1 LGCIRFEQSEDFR
14 IARLSGELFE
24 GTALGIAG
32 LAKRW
37 KSLKESTNPI
47 DVASLDRER
56 EVSKLDPEKGA
67 HLAEILNRPS
77 RRRRPELRVGS
88 VDCRALLHEELDDG
102 AMPTKRCI
110 VKGRCTLFIFL
121 ADPCRMVANDDL
133 YVFQC
138 TALCSID
145 QLFEL
150 IHRGPPCGRAVSL
163 RIPRYAAAAGVIVV
177 LNCFE
182 VSAQDCDSEKSAF
195 SASILEARAAP
206 GWGKR
211 QRERHIRYHTE
222 WRLSSDGVPDA
233 HMSLKA
239 KLEAVIYAVDEPV
252 MPAQLAALFA
262 DEALEWKAEQDA
274 AAAEVRE
281 AAPETPQNSASQ
293 LNDAFPYLELE
304 PVATGEAGEESKAA
318 GEDVED
324 ESSQSKRLED
334 SVLAPQET
342 ESLPETGEANAEPA
356 AEPGPT
362 DEAAIEAEAKRAA
375 KLREREVRA
384 VIRQL
389 LDELIAE
396 YAADGRGIEIR
407 EIAGGYRMATKPEC
421 HDAVR
426 SFVKSQKPPLK
437 LSMPALETLAVIA
450 YKQPVT
456 APEVNEIR
464 GVDSS
469 GVFGSLLARK
479 LITTAGRKPVVGR
492 PILYKTTR
500 EFLLRFGLKDV
511 SELPSMEEFEKMA
524 ASELEEP
531 ESEANAETAAPAT
544 EEFNPDLSVEQNEPA
559 PESESNLDGSTQSGE
574 RAPGDPE

>member
-1 LGCIRFEQSEDFR
+1 MVNAQE
-14 IARLSGELFE
+14 
-24 GTALGIAG
+24 
-32 LAKRW
+32 KR
-37 KSLKESTNPI
+37 
-47 DVASLDRER
+47 R
-56 EVSKLDPEKGA
+56 
-67 HLAEILNRPS
+67 
-77 RRRRPELRVGS
+77 
-88 VDCRALLHEELDDG
+88 
-102 AMPTKRCI
+102 
-110 VKGRCTLFIFL
+110 
-121 ADPCRMVANDDL
+121 
-133 YVFQC
+133 
-138 TALCSID
+138 
-145 QLFEL
+145 
-150 IHRGPPCGRAVSL
+150 
-163 RIPRYAAAAGVIVV
+163 
-177 LNCFE
+177 
-182 VSAQDCDSEKSAF
+182 
-195 SASILEARAAP
+195 
-206 GWGKR
+206 
-211 QRERHIRYHTE
+211 IRYHTE
-222 WRLSSDGVPDA
+222 WRLSSDGAPDA

-239 KLEAVIYAVDEPV
+239 KLEAVIYASDEPV

-262 DEALEWKAEQDA
+262 KEALEWKAEQEA
-274 AAAEVRE
+274 AAAKARE
-281 AAPETPQNSASQ
+281 AAAPETLQNPALPQ
-293 LNDAFPYLELE
+293 LNEAFPYLDLE
-304 PVATGEAGEESKAA
+304 PVATDERAEPGIAADEDLQDATSGSK
-318 GEDVED
+318 GPEN
-324 ESSQSKRLED
+324 SGQ
-334 SVLAPQET
+334 APPET
-342 ESLPETGEANAEPA
+342 ESQPESGKTEGETGEASAETA
-356 AEPGPT
+356 QEPGT
-362 DEAAIEAEAKRAA
+362 AGEAAVEAEAKRAA

-389 LDELIAE
+389 LDELIRE

-511 SELPSMEEFEKMA
+511 TELPSMEEFEKMA

-531 ESEANAETAAPAT
+531 ELEAGAETAAPPA

-559 PESESNLDGSTQSGE
+559 PEAEAESNLEGSTQSGE